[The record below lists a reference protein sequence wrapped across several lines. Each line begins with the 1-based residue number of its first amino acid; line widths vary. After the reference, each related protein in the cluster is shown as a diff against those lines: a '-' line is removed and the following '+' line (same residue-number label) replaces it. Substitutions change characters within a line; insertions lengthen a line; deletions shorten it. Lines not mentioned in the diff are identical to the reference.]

1 MIRLKKLTTSDSR
14 SYLRRWVARERRGR
28 VLLLMGGSRSR
39 GSGGCFDER
48 SLVAAAAH
56 GAVREMRKS
65 LKWGENRTRSDNPV
79 ALGHKHST
87 LLRRHTTIQHNL
99 PMFLSR
105 RWRRGE
111 RLLLA
116 EHAAGGPRRRR
127 GGRRPTPLRY
137 LLERRPRGRQP
148 GDARRRGRERGR
160 RGAVGQRVSLN

>member
-1 MIRLKKLTTSDSR
+1 
-14 SYLRRWVARERRGR
+14 
-28 VLLLMGGSRSR
+28 
-39 GSGGCFDER
+39 
-48 SLVAAAAH
+48 
-56 GAVREMRKS
+56 
-65 LKWGENRTRSDNPV
+65 
-79 ALGHKHST
+79 
-87 LLRRHTTIQHNL
+87 
-99 PMFLSR
+99 MFLSR

-160 RGAVGQRVSLN
+160 RGAVKQRGNRSNDAEVNSVPIHLC